1 MCSLCP
7 GRETTEL
14 WSKGEPDRLPHP
26 SGPPITRDLTNATAT
41 TVGAPWNGGWLSES
55 KVEKPRQPL
64 VFWPR
69 APRAKGTRMAGNEN
83 VRTPREGWPGKGI
96 LVWVSR
102 AGSWTAAGRAR
113 AELASSR
120 LGEVAAGEGWGTNLG
135 GVARSLKP
143 AYDCSERKLSLVGA
157 VGGQE
162 AGSWPHALPRTQALA
177 GPWMMCFWNP
187 VLLCLG
193 LCLGYMTG
201 ARQGKLR
208 KPLLWATPS
217 PTIPAGSPVSIR
229 CRGPPGARLYYL
241 EKAGRPESLLKTHQP
256 WPRNEVSFF
265 ISGVSQ
271 LNAGPYRCSYQLLAQ
286 WSEPSDAL
294 ELVVTGVSRSKPHLL
309 MKLSTSASVEARAE
323 AHPTAAPGPTED
335 RGTSGPE
342 TMTAPTLQDYTVP
355 NLLRMGLAG
364 FVLAILGVLLAWP
377 GWRDIGAPSGRLCP
391 RRHFHFL
398 SLEGLR
404 GHVLPGPRS

>member
-1 MCSLCP
+1 
-7 GRETTEL
+7 
-14 WSKGEPDRLPHP
+14 
-26 SGPPITRDLTNATAT
+26 
-41 TVGAPWNGGWLSES
+41 
-55 KVEKPRQPL
+55 
-64 VFWPR
+64 
-69 APRAKGTRMAGNEN
+69 
-83 VRTPREGWPGKGI
+83 
-96 LVWVSR
+96 
-102 AGSWTAAGRAR
+102 
-113 AELASSR
+113 
-120 LGEVAAGEGWGTNLG
+120 
-135 GVARSLKP
+135 
-143 AYDCSERKLSLVGA
+143 
-157 VGGQE
+157 
-162 AGSWPHALPRTQALA
+162 
-177 GPWMMCFWNP
+177 MMCFWNP

-342 TMTAPTLQDYTVP
+342 TMTGEGRGLSGLRRMGSGCEGPRPLRDHACRTRPTVSVQLPPSRITRCPISCGWVWLGLSWP
-355 NLLRMGLAG
+355 FWESCWPGLAG
-364 FVLAILGVLLAWP
+364 GI
-377 GWRDIGAPSGRLCP
+377 
-391 RRHFHFL
+391 
-398 SLEGLR
+398 
-404 GHVLPGPRS
+404 